1 MAQERQRIPANVLWE
16 VLDDA
21 LTHVVRILTAVS
33 CCMLLVIVTIKLSPH
48 FLDNGGDTL
57 PYTPLPD
64 TDEQLSLTRATN
76 AAANALLLLG
86 VVIVMTVLMATL
98 YYYRFY
104 SVIGAWITLACAT
117 ILFMSPVTYMDI
129 VFHKYN
135 VPADLFSVGFFV
147 YNFMALGLVVIL
159 SKGPLLVQQFYLVVE
174 SSFMAIM
181 LLKFLPAWTLW
192 VVLCLIPL
200 WDLVAVLSVVG
211 PLRILVETAQERKEG
226 LQPGL
231 VFSTMVVGT
240 FPGMAKRR
248 SERGPSKQRR
258 SHGRRT
264 SERRQSD
271 VPGPSSEGPLD
282 VGSPGVP
289 LDDRRMSYR
298 RPSDTG
304 SIAPEPYDLAEDRAE
319 QAMSPV
325 PVAGVS
331 PSQGRPDQVRKPLVD
346 LERKPSVDLDMD
358 SSFESSLDDQET
370 QGIKMGLGDFVFYSV
385 LVGKVATFGDWTIVC
400 ACFVGILVGICVTLF
415 VLAIMQMALPALPVS
430 LAFGLTF
437 VGFHQLIQSFM
448 NELFTMQALHSGER
462 VGPARANYRS
472 LVVKLADNWNA
483 LAQQR
488 PQRCLHSIVFWRGL
502 W

>member
-1 MAQERQRIPANVLWE
+1 MAQERQRIPANIPWE

-33 CCMLLVIVTIKLSPH
+33 CSMLLVIFTTKLSPH
-48 FLDNGGDTL
+48 ILYNGGVTL

-64 TDEQLSLTRATN
+64 TDDQLFLTRATN
-76 AAANALLLLG
+76 AVANALLIIG
-86 VVIVMTVLMATL
+86 VVIVMTMLMVTL

-104 SVIGAWITLACAT
+104 SVIRAWITYACAM

-135 VPADLFSVGFFV
+135 VPADLFSVGLFV
-147 YNFMALGLVVIL
+147 YNFVALGLVVIL

-192 VVLCLIPL
+192 VVLCLIPV

-231 VFSTMVVGT
+231 VFSTMAMGT
-240 FPGMAKRR
+240 FSGMAKQH

-264 SERRQSD
+264 SEWRQSD
-271 VPGPSSEGPLD
+271 VPGPSPQGPLYFE
-282 VGSPGVP
+282 SPGVL
-289 LDDRRMSYR
+289 LDDPSMSYR

-304 SIAPEPYDLAEDRAE
+304 SSGSEPYDLAEDRAE

-325 PVAGVS
+325 HVAGVS
-331 PSQGRPDQVRKPLVD
+331 PSQRRPDQARKPSMD
-346 LERKPSVDLDMD
+346 LERKPLLDLERG
-358 SSFESSLDDQET
+358 SSSKSSSDYHEI
-370 QGIKMGLGDFVFYSV
+370 QGINMGLGDFVFYSV
-385 LVGKVATFGDWTIVC
+385 LVGKVATFGDWTILC
-400 ACFVGILVGICVTLF
+400 ACFVGILVGNCVTIF
-415 VLAIMQMALPALPVS
+415 MLAIMKMALPALPVS
-430 LAFGLTF
+430 MALGLTF
-437 VGFHQLIQSFM
+437 VGFHQLIQSFT
-448 NELFTMQALHSGER
+448 NELFTVQAF
-462 VGPARANYRS
+462 
-472 LVVKLADNWNA
+472 
-483 LAQQR
+483 
-488 PQRCLHSIVFWRGL
+488 I
-502 W
+502 